1 MLFKRVI
8 LQSIQRGEVTL
19 AFRRWRRPTVV
30 LGSLLHT
37 EIGRLEIQSLE
48 EVTPESVTDA
58 DAHQAGFANRALLM
72 GSLRDDPG
80 SRLYRIQVRFAGA
93 DPRIALRETS
103 ALDAGEITELNQR
116 LDRLDRA
123 SAIGPWTHRVL
134 RAIVEQ
140 PDLAAGDL
148 ASRLDVE
155 KEWLKR
161 NVRKLKNLGL
171 TESLQPGYRLSP
183 RGRAFLEQKGANAV

>member
-8 LQSIQRGEVTL
+8 LQGIQRGEVTL

-30 LGSLLHT
+30 AGSLLHT
-37 EIGRLEIQSLE
+37 EIGRVEIQCLE
-48 EVTPESVTDA
+48 EVAPEAVTEA

-72 GSLRDDPG
+72 SSLRDDPDN
-80 SRLYRIQVRFAGA
+80 RLYRIQLRFAGA
-93 DPRIALRETS
+93 DPRIALRETN
-103 ALDAGEITELNQR
+103 ALDAGEITQLNQR

-123 SAIGPWTHRVL
+123 SAIGSWTRRTL
-134 RAIVEQ
+134 RSIAEH
-140 PDLAAGDL
+140 PDLAAGEL

-183 RGRAFLEQKGANAV
+183 RGLAFLEQNR